1 MDKKLPAATFRV
13 YREGL
18 VCLCLSLCLFHFFT
32 VYLFFPLSSSLLF
45 INLFSASSLFP
56 LPQPYSPPSFPHPLS
71 LSGSPKARSGDIEPL
86 IGSLNGGLAEMC
98 ECTTATPPPCR
109 AERGTFSL
117 EKYMLCSSFLHILN
131 QMELGEGDMS

>member
-1 MDKKLPAATFRV
+1 MDKKLPAATFRI

-18 VCLCLSLCLFHFFT
+18 GCLCLSLCLFNFFT
-32 VYLFFPLSSSLLF
+32 VYLFSLSSCLLF
-45 INLFSASSLFP
+45 INIFSASSLCP

-71 LSGSPKARSGDIEPL
+71 LSGSPKAGSGDIESL
-86 IGSLNGGLAEMC
+86 IGSLNGGLVEMC
-98 ECTTATPPPCR
+98 ECTTATPPPHR

-117 EKYMLCSSFLHILN
+117 EKNMLCGSFLYILN